1 MEGKTKIL
9 EALAKLQR
17 EVEFIPKERKNNLNY
32 EIVSYDGLLDEV
44 RDKAL
49 ANGLMLIPSKCHQTN
64 CSPYERQGKSYN
76 NAPPASVHMKY
87 DSYVFDFTVWH
98 VSGESLTVSVPAV
111 GVDEQDKGPGKAIT
125 YAAKS
130 AWLQLLMLKRGD
142 DPDTQGGNRQ
152 YNNQQRP
159 PQQQNSYGNNQ
170 NYGQQNNNQNYNQN
184 QNQNYQQQPP
194 QQQRP
199 PQQPQSGIIT
209 DNPTTWPPDWA
220 GALSKVKELASNA
233 SLIDSMPEF
242 DIMHQLQ
249 NISNDI
255 MSRNPPKVIHDRIM
269 LQASCMLLNTA
280 MNLTNSNKSKKAVN
294 DVNLNWNQFA
304 QWAGEKAAGVR
315 AALDNWVPF

>member
-17 EVEFIPKERKNNLNY
+17 EVEFIPKERRDNLNY

-152 YNNQQRP
+152 YSQAQQQQQRP
-159 PQQQNSYGNNQ
+159 PQHQQGGY
-170 NYGQQNNNQNYNQN
+170 QNYNQN
-184 QNQNYQQQPP
+184 QNYQPPPP

-199 PQQPQSGIIT
+199 PQQPQQPQGGIIT
-209 DNPTTWPPDWA
+209 DNPATWPPDWA